1 MVHSMGGHGALTI
14 ALKQPAIWRS
24 VSAFSPICN
33 PTKVP
38 WGIKAFEGYLGSV
51 EAGLEHDACELV
63 KKGPRS
69 DAILVSQGAD
79 DDFLVGDTN
88 QLQPEAFR
96 SACDSVGQELDLR
109 YEAGYDHSYFF
120 IQSFIEDHIDFH
132 ASRLK

>member
-1 MVHSMGGHGALTI
+1 MAVDRRIHDGGG
-14 ALKQPAIWRS
+14 
-24 VSAFSPICN
+24 
-33 PTKVP
+33 
-38 WGIKAFEGYLGSV
+38 GIV

-79 DDFLVGDTN
+79 DDFLVGDVN

-96 SACDSVGQELDLR
+96 SACDAVGQELDLR

-120 IQSFIEDHIDFH
+120 IQSFIDDHLDFH